1 MDSHNGCKATFP
13 ARPAVILATV
23 GRFTNKALKNS
34 INPKV
39 LQTRLRDEGSMPRF
53 SLIIATLSRTTELTQ
68 LLESF
73 TRQDF
78 SDYEVILVDQNDD
91 GRLQAVVDA
100 FAGRVPIER
109 VFSPKGVST
118 ARNFGLRK
126 ATGEII
132 AFPDDDCWY
141 SPGLLGK
148 VDQWFRDHKRHSIL
162 AVGAVDEEGISSG
175 NRWFQ
180 SSCDLHL
187 VNIFRTTFCSSLFIR
202 CEALFGNAFDEEMDR
217 GEETDLVLRILSS
230 GLRGRF
236 DRTWTIGHPRRDM
249 LSGSIAK
256 ERARSYGWGMGNVLR
271 KHSLFALWSIL
282 VGYDF
287 LRAMVVALLGNFSS
301 ASLCFAHAG
310 GLLRGYFMGLGR
322 QESLST
328 KITVAVPD

>member
-1 MDSHNGCKATFP
+1 
-13 ARPAVILATV
+13 
-23 GRFTNKALKNS
+23 
-34 INPKV
+34 
-39 LQTRLRDEGSMPRF
+39 MPRF
-53 SLIIATLSRTTELTQ
+53 SLIIATISRTTELRG

-73 TRQDF
+73 TQQDF

-91 GRLQAVVDA
+91 DRLQAVVDE
-100 FAGRVPIER
+100 FTGRVPIER
-109 VFSPKGVST
+109 IFSPKGVST
-118 ARNFGLRK
+118 ARNYGIRQ
-126 ATGEII
+126 ATGELI

-141 SPGLLGK
+141 SPGLLAK
-148 VDQWFRDHKRHSIL
+148 VDQWFRDHRRYSIL
-162 AVGAVDEEGISSG
+162 AVGAVDEGGVPSG

-180 SSCDLHL
+180 SSCDLHP

-202 CEALFGNAFDEEMDR
+202 CEALFGNGFDEEMDR

-236 DRTWTIGHPRRDM
+236 DRTWHIRHPRRDM
-249 LSGSIAK
+249 LSGSIPR
-256 ERARSYGWGMGNVLR
+256 ERAKSYGWGMGNVLR

-287 LRAMVVALLGNFSS
+287 MRGTMVALLGKSS

-310 GLLRGYFMGLGR
+310 GLLRGYFLGLGR